1 MAKRKIDYGNLTV
14 ANPKVQQQVET
25 IQEPEELPAP
35 ARDGEYL
42 KDVAQSIL
50 LYISP
55 EAHKQLLIYTAE
67 QSSHRNR
74 VRVHDCLVEALE
86 AWFQEK
92 GLPGPVRAKP
102 KQTMAGQGGRRS

>member
-1 MAKRKIDYGNLTV
+1 MAKREIDYGNLTV
-14 ANPKVQQQVET
+14 ANPKVQQQAEP
-25 IQEPEELPAP
+25 IQEPEELPAA

-55 EAHKQLLIYTAE
+55 EAHKQLLMYTAE

-74 VRVHDCLVEALE
+74 VRVHDCLIEAVE
-86 AWFQEK
+86 AWFREK
-92 GLPGPVRAKP
+92 GLPGPVRAKE
-102 KQTMAGQGGRRS
+102 KVRAGQGARRR

>member
-1 MAKRKIDYGNLTV
+1 MAKREIDYGNLTV
-14 ANPKVQQQVET
+14 ANPEVQQPEA
-25 IQEPEELPAP
+25 IEKPEELSAP

-55 EAHKQLLIYTAE
+55 EAHKQLLMYTAE

-74 VRVHDCLVEALE
+74 VRVHDCLIEALE
-86 AWFQEK
+86 TWFREK
-92 GLPGPVRAKP
+92 GLAGPVRAKER
-102 KQTMAGQGGRRS
+102 MRAGQGARRR